1 MGMYLLIF
9 GSLFLAVL
17 FGVLEVLFDGK
28 FVEACFSCIFVF
40 LISLIVA
47 FVVRYHQ
54 GRLDLFLIEYD
65 SIIEMVEQG
74 HNNEYVS
81 KKVLEINQTIY
92 NAKLLKEKWM
102 FNKIVFDEIAQ
113 LEPIDIKSIN
123 ANVTKK
129 EIDNGN

>member
-17 FGVLEVLFDGK
+17 FGVLEVFFDGR
-28 FVEACFSCIFVF
+28 FVNACFSCMFVF

-47 FVVRYHQ
+47 FVIRYHQ
-54 GRLDLFLIEYD
+54 GRLDLFLIEYN
-65 SIIEMVEQG
+65 SIVEMVESG

-92 NAKLLKEKWM
+92 NAKFLKEKWM
-102 FNKIVFDEIAQ
+102 FNKIVFDELTE
-113 LEPIDIKSIN
+113 LEPIDIKAIN
-123 ANVTKK
+123 SNVTKK
-129 EIDNGN
+129 EIENGN